1 MNHDSTAEWGLS
13 PKLEGMNSGHF
24 GLNNHFDR
32 DLDVTD
38 RKVLEYIGSIETVLE
53 EHDVEV
59 EGTVQVYESQES
71 TERSFDDILQDN
83 ARDWT
88 PGQTINGMPHKDED
102 YFNMLSAGVEALH
115 AIQTYDGQEVD
126 EEFDMYNIDF
136 ESYNELVNGM
146 TDSSTHILGASVE
159 YETEI
164 GTVEFSFH
172 SPNIHM
178 EDHDFDRERRRR
190 DNFERLRDTYPFG
203 IDVYGDEE
211 LRDAVNEASPDIED
225 KWTDQF
231 RNRAYSFFS

>member
-1 MNHDSTAEWGLS
+1 
-13 PKLEGMNSGHF
+13 
-24 GLNNHFDR
+24 
-32 DLDVTD
+32 
-38 RKVLEYIGSIETVLE
+38 
-53 EHDVEV
+53 
-59 EGTVQVYESQES
+59 
-71 TERSFDDILQDN
+71 
-83 ARDWT
+83 
-88 PGQTINGMPHKDED
+88 MPHKDED